1 VLVNGVIQPALKVR
15 RRYRFR
21 LLNSDNA
28 RNMSF
33 RLSNGTEF
41 TQIGA
46 DGAYSPDL
54 FGAPRSP

>member
-1 VLVNGVIQPALKVR
+1 
-15 RRYRFR
+15 